1 MEVHLQPPS
10 DCAAPAEDRARA
22 PLDVPALTRRMVRGE
37 ESAYRQFYD
46 AYFDRLSRYLLV
58 VAGGEEEVAREALQ
72 AALVRV
78 VRHIKVFPD
87 EAAFW
92 RWLTVLAR
100 SAFADEIRKRRR
112 YAAFLDRFTRHVEIQ
127 PGDNGEADAEL
138 LALLERQLAE
148 LPSDERELVEQKYF
162 ARRPVRELAAAG
174 DKSEKA
180 IESWLVRIRRK
191 LRDAVL
197 AGLKRETES

>member
-1 MEVHLQPPS
+1 
-10 DCAAPAEDRARA
+10 
-22 PLDVPALTRRMVRGE
+22 MVRGE
-37 ESAYRQFYD
+37 DAAYRQFYD

-100 SAFADEIRKRRR
+100 SAFADEIRKHRR

-127 PGDNGEADAEL
+127 PGDNDEADVEL

-148 LPSDERELVEQKYF
+148 LPPEERELVEQKYF

-174 DKSEKA
+174 DKFEKA

-191 LRDAVL
+191 LRDAML

>member
-1 MEVHLQPPS
+1 
-10 DCAAPAEDRARA
+10 
-22 PLDVPALTRRMVRGE
+22 MVRGE

>member
-1 MEVHLQPPS
+1 MDVHLQPPS
-10 DCAAPAEDRARA
+10 DCAAPAEDCARA

-37 ESAYRQFYD
+37 DAAYRQFYD

-72 AALVRV
+72 ATLVRV
-78 VRHIKVFPD
+78 VRHAKVFPD

-100 SAFADEIRKRRR
+100 SAFADEVRKRRR
-112 YAAFLDRFTRHVEIQ
+112 HAAFLDRFTRHAETQ
-127 PGDNGEADAEL
+127 LGDDGEADAEL
-138 LALLERQLAE
+138 LALLGRELAE
-148 LPSDERELVEQKYF
+148 LPPEERELVEQKYL
-162 ARRPVRELAAAG
+162 ARRPVRALAEAG
-174 DKSEKA
+174 DTSEKA
-180 IESWLVRIRRK
+180 IESRLVRIRRK

-197 AGLKRETES
+197 RDLKHETEP